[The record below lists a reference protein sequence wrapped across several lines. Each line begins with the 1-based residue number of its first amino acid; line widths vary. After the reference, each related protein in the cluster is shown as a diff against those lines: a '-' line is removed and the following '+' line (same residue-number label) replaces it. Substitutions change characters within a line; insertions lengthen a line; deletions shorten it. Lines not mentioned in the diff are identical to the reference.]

1 MIRINLFPSKRGR
14 VSKKA
19 IDFRNYLMLV
29 GSATAV
35 VVLGG
40 GLLTWAMASRIHSL
54 QAEKQQVQAQLVDLK
69 AKSAQIATFEDDRK
83 TFEEKIKIIAQ
94 LKTRQGRPVQFL
106 DTMAHRI
113 PDRVW
118 LTRLEEKGGTVT
130 VVGRALTNADIVD
143 MIRSMKDQAFLSD
156 VQLVESRQVQ
166 SKDLSAYEFTLTGKL
181 PALAG
186 DAQAAAPGGAPAQK
200 RSR

>member
-1 MIRINLFPSKRGR
+1 LIRINLFPSKRGR